1 MFKKKLFRTLLVYKV
16 QFFAVFFMM
25 LIGVSVFVGLNSAW
39 YGLQSYADEYYEKTN
54 LADAWIYTTDIT
66 KDNLSQIEDI
76 SGVSDVSRRLYL
88 DGTHG
93 DQTVSVFYI
102 ENTADCNFLVTSGA
116 AFDMHTD
123 GMWLFDEYAKQNSI
137 SVGDTFDV
145 ESNGLTISKKVVGL
159 VKGSEYLYFPKSED
173 SSTPDYQNTAYTFIS
188 SNFFDFTPEIPY
200 NQILV
205 HSSNDKKMLYE
216 ELDKV
221 FRDQHYQLLT
231 RDEMVSFASIQ
242 NKIDSTKVIANV
254 FALAILLI
262 AVLTMITTMN
272 RINNKERV
280 QIGILKALGF
290 SNRKILMHYMSMG
303 IIISILGS
311 ITGFLCGPPVI
322 GDIYLK
328 TTYNYYDYPLLAT
341 KIRDWDYLIVLLLN
355 LALVIVLYLTCK
367 KILRVKASDANSNR
381 FKSKNVKDK
390 TVSNKQHKMHSF
402 NTLWTVRDITRNII
416 RSLMTILGVM
426 GSLALISCGFTMKDT
441 MASLNSWTFD
451 ELHHYNSRI
460 TLNSNIADTQ
470 AIKASVDG
478 ESSQTIVIELIRP
491 DEYNTANLIAY
502 DVDKLVEFEDE
513 QGASVSFEN
522 DSLYISKKS
531 SDKYGL
537 KVGDTIKWRVY
548 GANKEYTAKIFEI
561 VNSPIEQGI
570 FVTKEYLENLSIDYT
585 PTTIYTSA
593 KEGKI
598 ERNDNMKSVVGVDE
612 LQQQNDK
619 ALESFTL
626 IIDVIIIAAIAMGI
640 VVLYN
645 LGILSY
651 TEMFWELPTLK
662 VLGFSDKALNLLNFT
677 QTMLLSLIGIVFGI
691 PLGRLFATYMFNS
704 IEVFPF
710 KMYTSIA
717 SFCLSIGGVL
727 AVILLVSVVHSKK
740 IKEIDMVV
748 SLKANE

>member
-1 MFKKKLFRTLLVYKV
+1 MFKKKLIRTLLVYKV

-39 YGLQSYADEYYEKTN
+39 YGLQSYADEYYKKTN
-54 LADAWIYTTDIT
+54 LADAWIYTADVT
-66 KDNLSQIEDI
+66 KDTLSQIADS
-76 SGVSDVSRRLYL
+76 SGVSNVSRRLYL

-93 DQTVSVFYI
+93 DQTVSIFYI
-102 ENTADCNFLVTSGA
+102 ENAADCNFLVTSGSD
-116 AFDMHTD
+116 FDTQKD
-123 GMWLFDEYAKQNSI
+123 GIWLFDKYAKQNSI

-159 VKGSEYLYFPKSED
+159 VKSSEYLYFPKSED
-173 SSTPDYQNTAYTFIS
+173 SSTPDYKNTAYAFIS
-188 SNFFDFTPEIPY
+188 SKFFDFTPEIPY

-205 HSSNDKKMLYE
+205 HSSNDKKTLYR
-216 ELDKV
+216 ELDEV
-221 FRDQHYQLLT
+221 FGEQHYQLLT

-290 SNRKILMHYMSMG
+290 RNRKILVHYMSMG
-303 IIISILGS
+303 IIVSVLGS
-311 ITGFLCGPPVI
+311 IAGFLCGPPVI
-322 GDIYLK
+322 GDIYLG
-328 TTYNYYDYPLLAT
+328 TTHDYYDYPLLAT
-341 KIRDWDYLIVLLLN
+341 KIRDWDYGIVLLLN
-355 LALVIVLYLTCK
+355 LALVIVLYFTCK
-367 KILRVKASDANSNR
+367 RILRVKASDAISNR
-381 FKSKNVKDK
+381 FQSKNIKDK
-390 TVSNKQHKMHSF
+390 RVSDKQHKTQSF
-402 NTLWTVRDITRNII
+402 NTLWTARDITRNVI

-426 GSLALISCGFTMKDT
+426 GSLALILCGFTMRDT

-460 TLNSNIADTQ
+460 TLNSNVTDTQ
-470 AIKASVDG
+470 TLIESVDG
-478 ESSQTIVIELIRP
+478 ESSQKIIIELIRP
-491 DEYNTANLIAY
+491 DEYNATNLIAY
-502 DVDKLVEFEDE
+502 DVDRLVEFEDE
-513 QGASVSFEN
+513 TGNPVSLEN
-522 DSLYISKKS
+522 DSLYISKKL

-537 KVGDTIKWRVY
+537 KVGDTIRWRIY
-548 GANKEYTAKIFEI
+548 GESKEYTAKISEI

-570 FVTKEYLENLSIDYT
+570 FVTKEYLENLSIDYL
-585 PTTIYTSA
+585 PTTIYTSE

-598 ERNDNMKSVVGVDE
+598 ERNDSIKSVVSVEE
-612 LQQQNDK
+612 LQHQNDK
-619 ALESFTL
+619 ALESFKL
-626 IIDVIIIAAIAMGI
+626 IINVIIIAAVAMGM

-651 TEMFWELPTLK
+651 TERFRELATLK

-677 QTMLLSLIGIVFGI
+677 QTMILSLVGIVLGI
-691 PLGRLFATYMFNS
+691 PLGRLFANYMFDS
-704 IEVFPF
+704 IEAFPF
-710 KMYTSIA
+710 RVYTSIV

-727 AVILLVSVVHSKK
+727 AVILLVCVVLSRK
-740 IKEIDMVV
+740 IKEIDMVA
-748 SLKANE
+748 SLKMND